1 MYNTPPVVWYV
12 YYFYHAYKENGMKW
26 NRMGENKGQMTQ

>member
-26 NRMGENKGQMTQ
+26 NEME